1 MGVQRNP
8 AIDRIPRM
16 SFWCY
21 LRNFLREQ
29 SALRHSRLLAFVCLL
44 LCAMNGNSQ
53 TGKLDNLVEAGHF
66 KQVARAVDSSQSRDP
81 QTLYLLS
88 ILKQAF
94 HRHDEALQL
103 AEAAVKADPNKAEYH
118 LRLASLL
125 GDEIKDAGLFK
136 KISIANR
143 LRSELET
150 ALKLEP
156 KNPDCLEG
164 MMVYYEQAPG
174 IAGGSKEKAHQ
185 LAAEIGR
192 IDASKGYMAQA
203 ELARTEKQTDKL
215 EELYTNA
222 VKADPKNF
230 EALMALAS
238 YYVSD
243 AQKKYDLAEKY
254 AKQAIDVDRSRTGPY
269 VVSAE
274 VAAFKQSWENL
285 EAVLSEA
292 EQANHDDLNPFY
304 QAGRTLLQ
312 LNQELS
318 RAERYVRKYLSQD
331 PEGFTPTLAAAHWR
345 LGLILEKEGRK
356 ADAIKELEESLRL
369 QPDFENAKKDLK
381 RLKG

>member
-1 MGVQRNP
+1 MN
-8 AIDRIPRM
+8 
-16 SFWCY
+16 FCY
-21 LRNFLREQ
+21 SLRNFLREQ
-29 SALRHSRLLAFVCLL
+29 FPLRNSQLLAFVCLL
-44 LCAMNGNSQ
+44 LCAINANSQ

-66 KQVARAVDSSQSRDP
+66 KQIARTVDASQSKDP
-81 QTLYLLS
+81 QTLFLLS
-88 ILKQAF
+88 KLKQAF
-94 HRHDEALQL
+94 GKHDEALQL

-118 LRLASLL
+118 LQLASVVS
-125 GDEIKDAGLFK
+125 DEINDAGLFK

-143 LRSELET
+143 VHSELET

-156 KNPDCLEG
+156 RNPDCLEG

-174 IAGGSKEKAHQ
+174 IAGGSKAKAHQ
-185 LAAEIGR
+185 LAAEISR

-238 YYVSD
+238 FYVSD

-312 LNQELS
+312 LNEELS

-331 PEGFTPTLAAAHWR
+331 PEGFTPPLAAAHWR

-356 ADAIKELEESLRL
+356 ADAIKQLEEALRL

-381 RLKG
+381 RLMG